1 MESHILLVGG
11 SPPGV
16 ETLKNLVL
24 PGIGKITVLD
34 GEKVTKRDTGNNF
47 FTPHDTVGQN
57 RAEVLVKYLI
67 EMNADVKGAA
77 VVK

>member
-1 MESHILLVGG
+1 MEAHILLVGG

-47 FTPHDTVGQN
+47 FTPH
-57 RAEVLVKYLI
+57 
-67 EMNADVKGAA
+67 
-77 VVK
+77 